1 VGRDRDL
8 VMVFVRLYEFIN
20 HYFWRHEVNELFN
33 VVQVDLWLLL
43 DSASLLHKR
52 TPPFSQSAGAYLYE
66 NTGSEIN
73 NHRRECVVC
82 LTRGEPHLF
91 DLLHQRPSAL

>member
-1 VGRDRDL
+1 MSFL
-8 VMVFVRLYEFIN
+8 M
-20 HYFWRHEVNELFN
+20 LFRSTYGYYSI
-33 VVQVDLWLLL
+33 QH
-43 DSASLLHKR
+43 LLHKR
-52 TPPFSQSAGAYLYE
+52 TPLFSQSAGAYLYE

-91 DLLHQRPSAL
+91 DLLHQRPSSAF